1 MDLKELLGE
10 ELYNQVIAKAGD
22 KHKIAIVSDGAWIP
36 KDKFN
41 EANEA
46 KKKLETDLKDRD
58 KQLADLKDAAKG
70 NEELQAQIKKLQDDN
85 KATKEKYDADMKDL
99 QLNTALKLAL
109 GSDVHDADYAISQL
123 DKSKIEI
130 GEDGSIK
137 AGLEDQ
143 VKSLRESKAF
153 LFADKPEQP
162 GTLFKGAK
170 PAEGGRGGSEE
181 NPVAAEISSIF
192 SQR

>member
-22 KHKIAIVSDGAWIP
+22 KHKIAVVSDGAWIP

-46 KKKLETDLKDRD
+46 KKKLETDLRDRD

-153 LFADKPEQP
+153 LFAEESENT
-162 GTLFKGAK
+162 GLTLKGAK
-170 PAEGGRGGSEE
+170 PAEGGKGGGED
-181 NPVAAEISSIF
+181 NPIAAEISSIF

>member
-10 ELYNQVIAKAGD
+10 ELYNQVISKAGD
-22 KHKIAIVSDGAWIP
+22 KHKIAVVSDGAWIP

-41 EANEA
+41 EVNEA
-46 KKKLETDLKDRD
+46 KKKLEGDLTERD
-58 KQLADLKDAAKG
+58 KQLSDLKKSVGDNEALKG
-70 NEELQAQIKKLQDDN
+70 QISKLQEDN
-85 KATKEKYDADMKDL
+85 KTATEKYAKDMKDL

-109 GSDVHDADYAISQL
+109 SGEAHDPDIVSSLL
-123 DKSKIEI
+123 DKTKIEI
-130 GEDGSIK
+130 NEDGSIK
-137 AGLEDQ
+137 GGLEDQ

-153 LFADKPEQP
+153 LFAEKQEQQ
-162 GTLFKGAK
+162 GMLFKGAK
-170 PAEGGRGGSEE
+170 PAEGGRSGGED

>member
-22 KHKIAIVSDGAWIP
+22 KHKIALVSDGAWIP

-41 EANEA
+41 EVNEA
-46 KKKLETDLKDRD
+46 KKKLEGDLSERD
-58 KQLADLKDAAKG
+58 KQLADLKKDAG
-70 NEELQAQIKKLQDDN
+70 DNEALKEQISKLQESN
-85 KATKEKYDADMKDL
+85 KEAADKYAADVREL

-123 DKSKIEI
+123 DKTKIEI

-153 LFADKPEQP
+153 LFAEKQENTGP
-162 GTLFKGAK
+162 TFKGAK
-170 PAEGGRGGSEE
+170 PAEGGRGSGEGD
-181 NPVAAEISSIF
+181 PVAAEISSIF

>member
-46 KKKLETDLKDRD
+46 RKKLESDLKDRD
-58 KQLADLKDAAKG
+58 KQLADLKDSAKG
-70 NEELQAQIKKLQDDN
+70 NEDMQAQIKKLQDDN
-85 KATKEKYDADMKDL
+85 KTAKEKYEAELKDL
-99 QLNTALKLAL
+99 QLTTALKLAL

-153 LFADKPEQP
+153 LFADKQEQP

-170 PAEGGRGGSEE
+170 PAEGGRGGGED
-181 NPVAAEISSIF
+181 NPIAAEISNIF

>member
-22 KHKIAIVSDGAWIP
+22 KHKIAVVSDGAWIP

-46 KKKLETDLKDRD
+46 KKKLETDLRDRD

-70 NEELQAQIKKLQDDN
+70 NEDLQAQIKKLQDDN

-153 LFADKPEQP
+153 LFAEESENT
-162 GTLFKGAK
+162 GLTLKGAK
-170 PAEGGRGGSEE
+170 PAEGGKGGGED
-181 NPVAAEISSIF
+181 NPIAAEISSIF

>member
-1 MDLKELLGE
+1 MDWLKELLKNTGLDE
-10 ELYNQVIAKAGD
+10 SKIDGLIGDVNKEMPKHFVPKSQYNDVVDARKKAE
-22 KHKIAIVSDGAWIP
+22 KEV
-36 KDKFN
+36 
-41 EANEA
+41 
-46 KKKLETDLKDRD
+46 TDRD

-85 KATKEKYDADMKDL
+85 KTAKEKYEAELKDL
-99 QLNTALKLAL
+99 QLTTALKLAL

-153 LFADKPEQP
+153 LFKPETP
-162 GTLFKGAK
+162 GATFKGAK
-170 PAEGGRGGSEE
+170 PAEGGSGGGGAAD
-181 NPVAAEISSIF
+181 PVAAEISSIF

>member
-1 MDLKELLGE
+1 MDWLKELLKNAGLDTAKIDTLVGDVNK
-10 ELYNQVIAKAGD
+10 ELP
-22 KHKIAIVSDGAWIP
+22 KHFVP

-41 EANEA
+41 EVSEA
-46 KKKLETDLKDRD
+46 RKAAEQSVTDRD
-58 KQLADLKDAAKG
+58 KQLDQLKKEVGDNKDLQTKI
-70 NEELQAQIKKLQDDN
+70 QQLQDDN
-85 KATKEKYDADMKDL
+85 KTAKEKYEADLKDL
-99 QLNTALKLAL
+99 QLTTALKLAL

-153 LFADKPEQP
+153 LFAEKPENT
-162 GTLFKGAK
+162 GLTFKGAK
-170 PAEGGRGGSEE
+170 PAEGGKGGGED
-181 NPVAAEISSIF
+181 NPIAAEISNIF

>member
-22 KHKIAIVSDGAWIP
+22 KHKIAVVSDGAWIP

-46 KKKLETDLKDRD
+46 KKKLETDLRDRD

-70 NEELQAQIKKLQDDN
+70 NEDLQAQIKKLQDDN

-153 LFADKPEQP
+153 LFAEKPENT
-162 GTLFKGAK
+162 GLTFKGAK
-170 PAEGGRGGSEE
+170 PAEGGKGGSED
-181 NPVAAEISSIF
+181 NPIAAEISNIF

>member
-153 LFADKPEQP
+153 LFAEKQEQP

-170 PAEGGRGGSEE
+170 PAEGGRGGGED

>member
-22 KHKIAIVSDGAWIP
+22 KHKIAVVSDGAWIP

-46 KKKLETDLKDRD
+46 KKKLETDLRDRD

-70 NEELQAQIKKLQDDN
+70 NEDLQAQIKKLQDDN

-153 LFADKPEQP
+153 LFAEKSENT
-162 GTLFKGAK
+162 GLTFKGAK
-170 PAEGGRGGSEE
+170 PAEGGKGGGED
-181 NPVAAEISSIF
+181 NPIAAEISNIF

>member
-46 KKKLETDLKDRD
+46 KKKLETDLRDRD

-70 NEELQAQIKKLQDDN
+70 NEDLQAQIKKLQDDN

-153 LFADKPEQP
+153 LFAEKSENN
-162 GTLFKGAK
+162 GLTFKGAK
-170 PAEGGRGGSEE
+170 PAEGGKGGGED
-181 NPVAAEISSIF
+181 NPIAAEISSIF